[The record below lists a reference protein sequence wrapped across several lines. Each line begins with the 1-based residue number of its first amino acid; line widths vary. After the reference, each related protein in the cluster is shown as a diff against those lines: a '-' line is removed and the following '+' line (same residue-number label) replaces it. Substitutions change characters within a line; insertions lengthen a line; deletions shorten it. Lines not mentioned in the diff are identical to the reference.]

1 MKRFL
6 SAIVVIVCI
15 SAIATA
21 ETEMYVN
28 VKYGSSLNV
37 REISDTNS
45 RIVGSLVRGQKVT
58 VSKEDN
64 GFMFVLFVNENK
76 GGWVSKDYILE
87 ECPEMLPIGKYKTT
101 SKVKVRNGASYEA
114 KIVMYVNSEKSVTV
128 KGFSE
133 DTGGN
138 LWAKVNGGYIALEYL
153 KLEE

>member
-6 SAIVVIVCI
+6 SAIVVIICM

-28 VKYGSSLNV
+28 VRYGSSLNV

-58 VSKEDN
+58 ASKEDN
-64 GFMFVLFVNENK
+64 GFVFILFVNENK
-76 GGWVSKDYILE
+76 GGWVSKDYLLE

-114 KIVMYVNSEKSVTV
+114 KIVMYVNSGKYVTV

-133 DTGGN
+133 DADSN
-138 LWAKVNGGYIALEYL
+138 MWAEVNGGHIALEYL